1 MTSQVRP
8 NRTDRLIGMAADMTA
23 GDGDGDS
30 LGFLGQALVQTTL
43 PHSDPGVPFF
53 ERTSGAVSLSIIANP
68 KFGLPFGTVPRLL
81 LAWICTEAVRT
92 K

>member
-1 MTSQVRP
+1 MTNLVRP

-43 PHSDPGVPFF
+43 A
-53 ERTSGAVSLSIIANP
+53 TQ
-68 KFGLPFGTVPRLL
+68 
-81 LAWICTEAVRT
+81 
-92 K
+92 